1 MKKKLGVIITLL
13 TLCICLMTPQMH
25 AQAASGKTTIAVSS
39 GSINIGQTVTVTAK
53 ALSASGDSAYANM
66 VLTYDAGILE
76 FVSCTATYGGG
87 GGSISVANDSFSVT
101 LKAISAGKASISLSA
116 TDGVIFSTAEEL
128 DSMAGSSTSVTV
140 NNEAAGSSTGNNSS
154 AGTTGGNSAGTGS
167 NNNTGSNTNTAALS
181 ADNSLKAL
189 TISPGTLSPA
199 FKGSTTKYTA
209 TVDNSVTSIAVS
221 ATPVNEKATI
231 ESVTGN
237 TNLAVGAN
245 VVKIVVKAENG
256 TTATYKITVTRQAAG
271 NAGTTG
277 CETTTTGGENGDSE
291 NGDAET
297 PEDTE
302 EVPATET
309 PASQADVVINDTTY
323 HISDSFT
330 EEQIPADFTEA
341 TVQFRGT
348 ECRGL
353 TFNKGTISLIY
364 LETDNVDSTI
374 GRFFI
379 YDETRDVV
387 YDFMKFTSGESSY
400 VIPLLAPLD
409 SVLPDS
415 YVQVSLQM
423 PESTVMTAYQLPA
436 AEGEEASDFYVFY
449 AVNQDGT
456 EGWYQY
462 DAAEGTYQRVNGNI
476 TETADSS
483 SDDLAELQSE
493 YDELSRKYKDA
504 KSFSR
509 NMIAVIIFVL
519 AVAVVIG
526 LNIIFFGRKKK
537 GKDELIEDDNVELED
552 AEYDED
558 TDEDLDEDEVE
569 DTENDKKHFFGKFH
583 GLRKKRNNADDFL
596 MDEDEDFSENQI
608 KKNSTQ
614 ADITIIGTQ
623 PEISQEKTID
633 LVLDEPSQEKTKKAE
648 KIESERAKV
657 KETKDA
663 EDDDYF
669 DDEEEY
675 IEEEHPINRAYRE
688 WNDYE
693 DEFPAPVKKTV
704 TEQTSEKKS
713 SEENQKTQPEKNETS
728 VKKEK
733 GLEVFDLN
741 DL

>member
-25 AQAASGKTTIAVSS
+25 AKAASGKTTIAVSA
-39 GSINIGQTVTVTAK
+39 GSLNIGQTVTVTAK

-76 FVSCTATYGGG
+76 FVSCNATYGGG
-87 GGSISVANDSFSVT
+87 GGSISVASDSFSVT
-101 LKAISAGKASISLSA
+101 LKAIAAGKASISLSA

-140 NNEAAGSSTGNNSS
+140 KNEAAGGNSTNNGSSGSNGNAGNGSSSGTGN
-154 AGTTGGNSAGTGS
+154 

-209 TVDNSVTSIAVS
+209 AVDNSVTSIAVS
-221 ATPVNEKATI
+221 ATPVNEKATV

-271 NAGTTG
+271 TTG
-277 CETTTTGGENGDSE
+277 SETTTTGGENGDDG
-291 NGDAET
+291 NGDSET

-302 EVPATET
+302 EVDTTET
-309 PASQADVVINDTTY
+309 PVSAADVVINNTTY
-323 HISDSFT
+323 HIADNFT

-341 TVQFRGT
+341 TVNFRGT

-353 TFNKGTISLIY
+353 TFDKGTISLIY
-364 LETDNVDSTI
+364 LETDNVDATT

-387 YDFMKFTSGESSY
+387 YDFMKFTAGESSY

-409 SVLPDS
+409 SVLPES

-423 PESTVMTAYQLPA
+423 PENTVMTAYQLPV
-436 AEGEEASDFYVFY
+436 EDGEEASDFYIFY
-449 AVNQDGT
+449 GVNQDGT

-483 SDDLAELQSE
+483 SDDLAALQSE
-493 YDELSRKYKDA
+493 YDELSKKYKDA

-509 NMIAVIIFVL
+509 NMIAVLIFVL
-519 AVAVVIG
+519 AIAVVII
-526 LNIIFFGRKKK
+526 LNIVLFGRKKK
-537 GKDELIEDDNVELED
+537 GKDELLEDDNVELED
-552 AEYDED
+552 AEYDEVI
-558 TDEDLDEDEVE
+558 DEDEVE
-569 DTENDKKHFFGKFH
+569 DTETDKKPLFGKFH
-583 GLRKKRNNADDFL
+583 GFRKKEDDSL
-596 MDEDEDFSENQI
+596 LDEGD
-608 KKNSTQ
+608 
-614 ADITIIGTQ
+614 
-623 PEISQEKTID
+623 EISQEKTID
-633 LVLDEPSQEKTKKAE
+633 LVLDEPSQKKTKKAE

-675 IEEEHPINRAYRE
+675 IEEDHPINRAYRE

-693 DEFPAPVKKTV
+693 DEIPAPVKKTV
-704 TEQTSEKKS
+704 TEQTSEQKS
-713 SEENQKTQPEKNETS
+713 SEEDQKTQPEKNETS

>member
-25 AQAASGKTTIAVSS
+25 AKAASGKTTIAVSA
-39 GSINIGQTVTVTAK
+39 GSLNIGQTVTVTAK

-76 FVSCTATYGGG
+76 FVSCNATYGGG
-87 GGSISVANDSFSVT
+87 GGSISVASDSFSVT

-116 TDGVIFSTAEEL
+116 TDGVIYGTEEEL

-140 NNEAAGSSTGNNSS
+140 KNEAAGSNTGN
-154 AGTTGGNSAGTGS
+154 

-245 VVKIVVKAENG
+245 VVQIVVKAENG

-271 NAGTTG
+271 TTG
-277 CETTTTGGENGDSE
+277 SETTTTGGENGDDGNVDS
-291 NGDAET
+291 ET

-302 EVPATET
+302 EVDTTET
-309 PASQADVVINDTTY
+309 PVSAADVVINNTTY
-323 HISDSFT
+323 HIADNFT
-330 EEQIPADFTEA
+330 EEQIPSDFTEA
-341 TVQFRGT
+341 TVNFRGA

-364 LETDNVDSTI
+364 LETDNVDATT

-387 YDFMKFTSGESSY
+387 YDFMKFTAGESSY
-400 VIPLLAPLD
+400 AIPLLAPLD
-409 SVLPDS
+409 SVLPES

-423 PESTVMTAYQLPA
+423 PENTVMTAYQLPA
-436 AEGEEASDFYVFY
+436 EDGEEASDFYIFY
-449 AVNQDGT
+449 GVNQDGT

-483 SDDLAELQSE
+483 SDDLAALQSE
-493 YDELSRKYKDA
+493 YDELSKKYKDA

-509 NMIAVIIFVL
+509 NMIAVLIFVL
-519 AVAVVIG
+519 AIAAVVI
-526 LNIIFFGRKKK
+526 LNIVLFGRKKK
-537 GKDELIEDDNVELED
+537 GKDELLED
-552 AEYDED
+552 NDSENEESEYESDE
-558 TDEDLDEDEVE
+558 EDEFVE
-569 DTENDKKHFFGKFH
+569 KSPEAPMKNAEN
-583 GLRKKRNNADDFL
+583 
-596 MDEDEDFSENQI
+596 
-608 KKNSTQ
+608 
-614 ADITIIGTQ
+614 
-623 PEISQEKTID
+623 
-633 LVLDEPSQEKTKKAE
+633 TKKASKAGQTARTNKAGKPKKAE
-648 KIESERAKV
+648 
-657 KETKDA
+657 ETEEA
-663 EDDDYF
+663 QEFEEDEDDYF

-693 DEFPAPVKKTV
+693 DEIPSQSKKPV
-704 TEQTSEKKS
+704 TEETSEKES
-713 SEENQKTQPEKNETS
+713 STENVKMDEQQKNETS
-728 VKKEK
+728 IKNEK

>member
-25 AQAASGKTTIAVSS
+25 AKAASGKTTIAVSA
-39 GSINIGQTVTVTAK
+39 GSLNIGQTVTVTAK

-76 FVSCTATYGGG
+76 FVSCNATYGGG
-87 GGSISVANDSFSVT
+87 GGSISVASDSFSVT

-116 TDGVIFSTAEEL
+116 TDGVIYGTEEEL

-140 NNEAAGSSTGNNSS
+140 KNEAAG
-154 AGTTGGNSAGTGS
+154 GNSTNNGSSGSNGNAGNGSSSGTGS

-209 TVDNSVTSIAVS
+209 AVDNSVTSIAVS
-221 ATPVNEKATI
+221 ATPVNEKATV

-271 NAGTTG
+271 TTG
-277 CETTTTGGENGDSE
+277 SETTTTGGENGDDG
-291 NGDAET
+291 NGDSET

-302 EVPATET
+302 EVDTTET
-309 PASQADVVINDTTY
+309 PVSAADVVINNTTY
-323 HISDSFT
+323 HIADNFT

-341 TVQFRGT
+341 TVNFRGT

-353 TFNKGTISLIY
+353 TFDKGTISLIY
-364 LETDNVDSTI
+364 LETDNVDATT

-387 YDFMKFTSGESSY
+387 YDFMKFTAGESSY

-409 SVLPDS
+409 SVLPES

-423 PESTVMTAYQLPA
+423 PENTVMTAYQLPV
-436 AEGEEASDFYVFY
+436 EDGEEASDFYIFY
-449 AVNQDGT
+449 GVNQDGT

-483 SDDLAELQSE
+483 SDDLAALQSE
-493 YDELSRKYKDA
+493 YDELSKKYKDA

-509 NMIAVIIFVL
+509 NMIAVLIFVL
-519 AVAVVIG
+519 AIAVVII
-526 LNIIFFGRKKK
+526 LNIVLFGRKKK
-537 GKDELIEDDNVELED
+537 GKDELLEDDDSENEES
-552 AEYDED
+552 EYESDE
-558 TDEDLDEDEVE
+558 EDEFVE
-569 DTENDKKHFFGKFH
+569 KSPEAPMKNAEN
-583 GLRKKRNNADDFL
+583 
-596 MDEDEDFSENQI
+596 
-608 KKNSTQ
+608 
-614 ADITIIGTQ
+614 
-623 PEISQEKTID
+623 
-633 LVLDEPSQEKTKKAE
+633 TKKASKAGQTARTNKAGKPKKAE
-648 KIESERAKV
+648 
-657 KETKDA
+657 ETEEA
-663 EDDDYF
+663 QEFEEDEDDYF

-693 DEFPAPVKKTV
+693 DEIPSQSKKPV
-704 TEQTSEKKS
+704 TEETSEKES
-713 SEENQKTQPEKNETS
+713 STENVKMDEQQKNETS
-728 VKKEK
+728 IKNEK

>member
-25 AQAASGKTTIAVSS
+25 AKAASGKTTIAVSA
-39 GSINIGQTVTVTAK
+39 GSLNIGQTVTVTAK

-76 FVSCTATYGGG
+76 FVSCNATYGGG
-87 GGSISVANDSFSVT
+87 GGSISVASDSFSVT

-116 TDGVIFSTAEEL
+116 TDGVIYGTEEEL

-140 NNEAAGSSTGNNSS
+140 KNEAAGSNTGN
-154 AGTTGGNSAGTGS
+154 
-167 NNNTGSNTNTAALS
+167 NNNTGSNTNMAALS

-245 VVKIVVKAENG
+245 VVQIVVKAENG

-271 NAGTTG
+271 TTG
-277 CETTTTGGENGDSE
+277 SETTTTGGENGDDGNVDS
-291 NGDAET
+291 ET

-302 EVPATET
+302 EVDTTET
-309 PASQADVVINDTTY
+309 PVSAADVVINNTTY
-323 HISDSFT
+323 HIADNFT
-330 EEQIPADFTEA
+330 EEQIPSDFTEA
-341 TVQFRGT
+341 TVNFRGA

-364 LETDNVDSTI
+364 LETDNVDATT

-387 YDFMKFTSGESSY
+387 YDFMKFTAGESSY
-400 VIPLLAPLD
+400 AIPLLAPLD
-409 SVLPDS
+409 SVLPES

-423 PESTVMTAYQLPA
+423 PENTVMTAYQLPA
-436 AEGEEASDFYVFY
+436 EDGEEASDFYIFY
-449 AVNQDGT
+449 GVNQDGT

-483 SDDLAELQSE
+483 SDDLAALQSE
-493 YDELSRKYKDA
+493 YDELSKKYKDA

-509 NMIAVIIFVL
+509 NMIAVLIFVL
-519 AVAVVIG
+519 AIAVVII
-526 LNIIFFGRKKK
+526 LNIVLFGRKKK
-537 GKDELIEDDNVELED
+537 GKDELLED
-552 AEYDED
+552 NDSENEESEYESDE
-558 TDEDLDEDEVE
+558 EDEFVE
-569 DTENDKKHFFGKFH
+569 KSPEAPMKNAEN
-583 GLRKKRNNADDFL
+583 
-596 MDEDEDFSENQI
+596 
-608 KKNSTQ
+608 
-614 ADITIIGTQ
+614 
-623 PEISQEKTID
+623 
-633 LVLDEPSQEKTKKAE
+633 TKKASKAGQTARTNKAGKPKKAE
-648 KIESERAKV
+648 
-657 KETKDA
+657 ETEEA
-663 EDDDYF
+663 QEFEEDEDDYF

-693 DEFPAPVKKTV
+693 DEIP
-704 TEQTSEKKS
+704 SRLR
-713 SEENQKTQPEKNETS
+713 NQ
-728 VKKEK
+728 
-733 GLEVFDLN
+733 
-741 DL
+741 

>member
-25 AQAASGKTTIAVSS
+25 AKAASGKTTIAVSA
-39 GSINIGQTVTVTAK
+39 GSLNIGQTVTVTAK

-76 FVSCTATYGGG
+76 FVSCNATYGGG
-87 GGSISVANDSFSVT
+87 GGSISVASDSFSVT

-116 TDGVIFSTAEEL
+116 TDGVIYGTEEEL

-140 NNEAAGSSTGNNSS
+140 KNEAAG
-154 AGTTGGNSAGTGS
+154 GNSTNNGSSGSNGNAGNGSSSGTGS

-271 NAGTTG
+271 TTG
-277 CETTTTGGENGDSE
+277 SETTTTGGENGDDG
-291 NGDAET
+291 NGDSET

-302 EVPATET
+302 EVDATET
-309 PASQADVVINDTTY
+309 PVPAADVVINNTTY
-323 HISDSFT
+323 HIADNFT

-341 TVQFRGT
+341 TVHFRGT

-364 LETDNVDSTI
+364 LETDNVDATT

-387 YDFMKFTSGESSY
+387 YDFMKFTAGESSY

-409 SVLPDS
+409 SVLPES

-423 PESTVMTAYQLPA
+423 PENTVMTAYQLPV
-436 AEGEEASDFYVFY
+436 EDGEEASDFYIFY
-449 AVNQDGT
+449 GVNQDGT

-483 SDDLAELQSE
+483 SDDLAALQSE
-493 YDELSRKYKDA
+493 YDELSKKYKDA

-509 NMIAVIIFVL
+509 NMIAVLIFVL
-519 AVAVVIG
+519 AIAVVII
-526 LNIIFFGRKKK
+526 LNIVLFGRKKK
-537 GKDELIEDDNVELED
+537 GKDELLEDDDSENEES
-552 AEYDED
+552 EYESDE
-558 TDEDLDEDEVE
+558 EDEFVE
-569 DTENDKKHFFGKFH
+569 KSPEAPMKNAEN
-583 GLRKKRNNADDFL
+583 
-596 MDEDEDFSENQI
+596 
-608 KKNSTQ
+608 
-614 ADITIIGTQ
+614 
-623 PEISQEKTID
+623 
-633 LVLDEPSQEKTKKAE
+633 TKKASKAGQTARTNKAGKPKKAE
-648 KIESERAKV
+648 
-657 KETKDA
+657 ETEEA
-663 EDDDYF
+663 QEFEEDEDDYF

-693 DEFPAPVKKTV
+693 DEIPSQSKKPV
-704 TEQTSEKKS
+704 TEETSEKES
-713 SEENQKTQPEKNETS
+713 STENVKMDEQQKNETS
-728 VKKEK
+728 IKNEK

>member
-25 AQAASGKTTIAVSS
+25 AKAASGKTTIAVSAS
-39 GSINIGQTVTVTAK
+39 SLNIGQTVTVTAK

-76 FVSCTATYGGG
+76 FVSCNATYGGG
-87 GGSISVANDSFSVT
+87 GGSISVASDSFSVT

-116 TDGVIFSTAEEL
+116 TDGVIYGTEEEL

-140 NNEAAGSSTGNNSS
+140 KNEAAG
-154 AGTTGGNSAGTGS
+154 GNSTNNGSSGSNGNAGNGSSSGTGS

-221 ATPVNEKATI
+221 ATPVNEKATV

-271 NAGTTG
+271 TTG
-277 CETTTTGGENGDSE
+277 SETTTTGGENGDSG

-302 EVPATET
+302 EVPATEA
-309 PASQADVVINDTTY
+309 PASQAEVVINDTAY

-341 TVQFRGT
+341 AVQFRGT

-353 TFNKGTISLIY
+353 SFNKGMISLIY

-379 YDETRDVV
+379 YDETRDVI
-387 YDFMKFTSGESSY
+387 YDFMKFTAGESSY

-483 SDDLAELQSE
+483 SDDLAALQSE
-493 YDELSRKYKDA
+493 YDELSKKYKDA

-509 NMIAVIIFVL
+509 NMIAVLIFVL
-519 AVAVVIG
+519 AIAVVVI
-526 LNIIFFGRKKK
+526 LNIMLFGRKKK
-537 GKDELIEDDNVELED
+537 GKDELSEDDDPELDEP
-552 AEYDED
+552 EDED
-558 TDEDLDEDEVE
+558 DEANEE
-569 DTENDKKHFFGKFH
+569 TETEKKPLLGKFH
-583 GLRKKRNNADDFL
+583 GFRKKEKN
-596 MDEDEDFSENQI
+596 EDE
-608 KKNSTQ
+608 
-614 ADITIIGTQ
+614 
-623 PEISQEKTID
+623 
-633 LVLDEPSQEKTKKAE
+633 
-648 KIESERAKV
+648 
-657 KETKDA
+657 
-663 EDDDYF
+663 DDYF

-675 IEEEHPINRAYRE
+675 IEEDHPINRAYRE
-688 WNDYE
+688 WMHY
-693 DEFPAPVKKTV
+693 
-704 TEQTSEKKS
+704 
-713 SEENQKTQPEKNETS
+713 TQYQ
-728 VKKEK
+728 
-733 GLEVFDLN
+733 LQR
-741 DL
+741 

>member
-25 AQAASGKTTIAVSS
+25 AKAASGKTTIAVSA
-39 GSINIGQTVTVTAK
+39 GSLNIGQTVTVTAK

-76 FVSCTATYGGG
+76 FVSCNATYGGG
-87 GGSISVANDSFSVT
+87 GGSISVASDSFSVT
-101 LKAISAGKASISLSA
+101 LKAIAAGKASISLSA

-140 NNEAAGSSTGNNSS
+140 KNEAAGSNTGNNSS
-154 AGTTGGNSAGTGS
+154 AGNNGSSGS
-167 NNNTGSNTNTAALS
+167 NGNAGNGSNTNTAALS

-209 TVDNSVTSIAVS
+209 AVDNSVTSIAVS
-221 ATPVNEKATI
+221 ATPVNEKATV

-271 NAGTTG
+271 TTG
-277 CETTTTGGENGDSE
+277 SETTTTGGENGDSG
-291 NGDAET
+291 NSDDGNDDSGD
-297 PEDTE
+297 PGDTE
-302 EVPATET
+302 EVDATET
-309 PASQADVVINDTTY
+309 PVPAADVVINNTTY
-323 HISDSFT
+323 HIADNFT

-341 TVQFRGT
+341 TVNFRGA

-364 LETDNVDSTI
+364 LETDNVDATT

-387 YDFMKFTSGESSY
+387 YDFMKFTAGESSY
-400 VIPLLAPLD
+400 AIPLLAPLD
-409 SVLPDS
+409 SVLPES

-423 PESTVMTAYQLPA
+423 PENTVMTAYQLPA
-436 AEGEEASDFYVFY
+436 EDGEEASDFYIFY
-449 AVNQDGT
+449 GVNQDGT

-483 SDDLAELQSE
+483 SDDLAALQSE
-493 YDELSRKYKDA
+493 YDELSKKYKDA

-519 AVAVVIG
+519 AIAAVVI
-526 LNIIFFGRKKK
+526 LNIVLFGRKKK
-537 GKDELIEDDNVELED
+537 GKDELLEDDDSENEES
-552 AEYDED
+552 EYESDE
-558 TDEDLDEDEVE
+558 EDEFVE
-569 DTENDKKHFFGKFH
+569 KSPEAPMKNAEN
-583 GLRKKRNNADDFL
+583 
-596 MDEDEDFSENQI
+596 
-608 KKNSTQ
+608 
-614 ADITIIGTQ
+614 
-623 PEISQEKTID
+623 
-633 LVLDEPSQEKTKKAE
+633 TKKASKAGQTARTNKAGKPKKAE
-648 KIESERAKV
+648 
-657 KETKDA
+657 ETEEA
-663 EDDDYF
+663 QEFEEDEDDYF

-693 DEFPAPVKKTV
+693 DEIPSQSKKPV
-704 TEQTSEKKS
+704 TEETSEKES
-713 SEENQKTQPEKNETS
+713 STENVKMDEQQKNETS
-728 VKKEK
+728 IKNEK

>member
-25 AQAASGKTTIAVSS
+25 AKAASGKTTIAVSA
-39 GSINIGQTVTVTAK
+39 GSLNIGQTVTVTAK
-53 ALSASGDSAYANM
+53 AFSASGDSAYANM

-76 FVSCTATYGGG
+76 FVSCNATYGGG
-87 GGSISVANDSFSVT
+87 GGSISVASDSFSVT
-101 LKAISAGKASISLSA
+101 LKAIAAGKASISLSA

-140 NNEAAGSSTGNNSS
+140 KNEAAGSNTGNNSS
-154 AGTTGGNSAGTGS
+154 AGNNGSSGSNGNAGNGSSSGTGS

-209 TVDNSVTSIAVS
+209 AVDNSVTSIAVS
-221 ATPVNEKATI
+221 ATPVNEKATV

-277 CETTTTGGENGDSE
+277 GETTTTGGENGDSE

-302 EVPATET
+302 EVPETEA
-309 PASQADVVINDTTY
+309 PASQAEVVINDTAY

-341 TVQFRGT
+341 AVRFRGT

-353 TFNKGTISLIY
+353 TFNKGMISLIY

-387 YDFMKFTSGESSY
+387 YDFMKFTAGESSY

-409 SVLPDS
+409 SVLPES

-423 PESTVMTAYQLPA
+423 PENTVMTAYQLPV
-436 AEGEEASDFYVFY
+436 EDGEEASDFYIFY
-449 AVNQDGT
+449 GVNQDGT

-483 SDDLAELQSE
+483 SDDLAALQSQ
-493 YDELSRKYKDA
+493 YDELSKKYKEA

-509 NMIAVIIFVL
+509 NMIAVLIFVL
-519 AVAVVIG
+519 AIAVVII
-526 LNIIFFGRKKK
+526 LNIMLFGRKKK
-537 GKDELIEDDNVELED
+537 GKDELLEDDNVELED

-558 TDEDLDEDEVE
+558 IDEDEVG
-569 DTENDKKHFFGKFH
+569 DTETDKKPLFGKFH
-583 GLRKKRNNADDFL
+583 GFRKKEDDSL
-596 MDEDEDFSENQI
+596 LDEGD
-608 KKNSTQ
+608 
-614 ADITIIGTQ
+614 
-623 PEISQEKTID
+623 EISQEKTID
-633 LVLDEPSQEKTKKAE
+633 LVLDEPSQKKTKKAE

-675 IEEEHPINRAYRE
+675 IEEDHPINRAYRE

-693 DEFPAPVKKTV
+693 DEIPAPVKKTV
-704 TEQTSEKKS
+704 TEQTSEQKS
-713 SEENQKTQPEKNETS
+713 SEEDQKTQPEKNETS

>member
-25 AQAASGKTTIAVSS
+25 AKAASGKTTIAVSA
-39 GSINIGQTVTVTAK
+39 GSLNIGQTVTVTAK

-66 VLTYDAGILE
+66 VLTYDASILE

-167 NNNTGSNTNTAALS
+167 NTNTAALS

-221 ATPVNEKATI
+221 ATPVNEKATV

-277 CETTTTGGENGDSE
+277 GETTTTGGENGDSE

-387 YDFMKFTSGESSY
+387 YDFMKFTAGESSY

-483 SDDLAELQSE
+483 SDDLAALQSE
-493 YDELSRKYKDA
+493 YDELSRKYKDV

-519 AVAVVIG
+519 AIAVVIG

-583 GLRKKRNNADDFL
+583 GLRKKRNNVDDFL

-614 ADITIIGTQ
+614 ADITIIGIQ
-623 PEISQEKTID
+623 PEIRQEKTID

-693 DEFPAPVKKTV
+693 DEIPTPVKKTV
-704 TEQTSEKKS
+704 TEQTSEQKS
-713 SEENQKTQPEKNETS
+713 SEEDQKTQPEKNETS

>member
-25 AQAASGKTTIAVSS
+25 AKAASGKTTIAVSA
-39 GSINIGQTVTVTAK
+39 GSLNIGQTVTVTAK

-76 FVSCTATYGGG
+76 FVSCNATYGGG
-87 GGSISVANDSFSVT
+87 GGSISVASDSFSVT

-116 TDGVIFSTAEEL
+116 TDGVIYGTEEEL

-140 NNEAAGSSTGNNSS
+140 KNEAAGSNTGN
-154 AGTTGGNSAGTGS
+154 

-245 VVKIVVKAENG
+245 VVQIVVKAENG

-271 NAGTTG
+271 TTG
-277 CETTTTGGENGDSE
+277 SETTTTGGENGDDGNVDS
-291 NGDAET
+291 ET

-302 EVPATET
+302 EVDTTET
-309 PASQADVVINDTTY
+309 PVSAADVVINNTTY
-323 HISDSFT
+323 HIADNFT
-330 EEQIPADFTEA
+330 EEQIPSDFTEA
-341 TVQFRGT
+341 TVNFRGA

-364 LETDNVDSTI
+364 LETDNVDATT

-387 YDFMKFTSGESSY
+387 YDFMKFTAGESSY
-400 VIPLLAPLD
+400 AIPLLAPLD
-409 SVLPDS
+409 SVLPES

-423 PESTVMTAYQLPA
+423 PENTVMTAYQLPA
-436 AEGEEASDFYVFY
+436 EDGEEASDFYIFY
-449 AVNQDGT
+449 GVNQDGT

-483 SDDLAELQSE
+483 SDDLAALQSE
-493 YDELSRKYKDA
+493 YDELSKKYKDA

-509 NMIAVIIFVL
+509 NMIAVLIFVL
-519 AVAVVIG
+519 AIAVVII
-526 LNIIFFGRKKK
+526 LNIVLFGRKKK
-537 GKDELIEDDNVELED
+537 GKDELLED
-552 AEYDED
+552 NDSENEESEYESDE
-558 TDEDLDEDEVE
+558 EDEFVE
-569 DTENDKKHFFGKFH
+569 KSPEAPMKNAEN
-583 GLRKKRNNADDFL
+583 
-596 MDEDEDFSENQI
+596 
-608 KKNSTQ
+608 
-614 ADITIIGTQ
+614 
-623 PEISQEKTID
+623 
-633 LVLDEPSQEKTKKAE
+633 TKKASKAGQTARTNKAWKPKKAE
-648 KIESERAKV
+648 
-657 KETKDA
+657 ETEEA
-663 EDDDYF
+663 QEFEEDEDDYF

-693 DEFPAPVKKTV
+693 DEIPSQSKKPV
-704 TEQTSEKKS
+704 TEETSEKES
-713 SEENQKTQPEKNETS
+713 STENVKMDEQQKNETS
-728 VKKEK
+728 LKNEK

>member
-25 AQAASGKTTIAVSS
+25 AKAASGKTTIAVSA
-39 GSINIGQTVTVTAK
+39 GSLNIGQTVTVTAK

-76 FVSCTATYGGG
+76 FVSCNATYGGG
-87 GGSISVANDSFSVT
+87 GGSISVASDSFSVT
-101 LKAISAGKASISLSA
+101 LKAIAAGKASISLSA

-140 NNEAAGSSTGNNSS
+140 KNEAAGNNTGN
-154 AGTTGGNSAGTGS
+154 
-167 NNNTGSNTNTAALS
+167 NNNTGSNTNAAALS

-245 VVKIVVKAENG
+245 VVQIVVKAENG

-271 NAGTTG
+271 TTG
-277 CETTTTGGENGDSE
+277 SETTTTGGENGDSE

-309 PASQADVVINDTTY
+309 PASQADVVINDTAY

-387 YDFMKFTSGESSY
+387 YDFMKFTAGESSY

-462 DAAEGTYQRVNGNI
+462 DVAEGTYQRVNGNI

-483 SDDLAELQSE
+483 SDDLAALQSE
-493 YDELSRKYKDA
+493 YDELSKKYKDA

-519 AVAVVIG
+519 AIAVVVI
-526 LNIIFFGRKKK
+526 LNIMLFGRKKK
-537 GKDELIEDDNVELED
+537 GKDELSEDNDPELDEPEDEDDEANEE
-552 AEYDED
+552 
-558 TDEDLDEDEVE
+558 
-569 DTENDKKHFFGKFH
+569 TETEKKPLLGKFH
-583 GLRKKRNNADDFL
+583 GFRKKEKN
-596 MDEDEDFSENQI
+596 EDE
-608 KKNSTQ
+608 
-614 ADITIIGTQ
+614 
-623 PEISQEKTID
+623 
-633 LVLDEPSQEKTKKAE
+633 
-648 KIESERAKV
+648 
-657 KETKDA
+657 
-663 EDDDYF
+663 DDYF

-675 IEEEHPINRAYRE
+675 IEEDHPINRAYRE

-693 DEFPAPVKKTV
+693 DEIPSTSEKSV
-704 TEQTSEKKS
+704 TEEMSEKKS
-713 SEENQKTQPEKNETS
+713 STENEKMDVPQKNETS
-728 VKKEK
+728 VKNEK
-733 GLEVFDLN
+733 GMEVFDLN

>member
-1 MKKKLGVIITLL
+1 
-13 TLCICLMTPQMH
+13 MTPQMH
-25 AQAASGKTTIAVSS
+25 AKAASGKTTIAVSA
-39 GSINIGQTVTVTAK
+39 GSLNIGQTVTVTAK

-76 FVSCTATYGGG
+76 FVSCNATYGGG
-87 GGSISVANDSFSVT
+87 GGSISVASDSFSVT

-116 TDGVIFSTAEEL
+116 TDGVIYGTEEEL

-140 NNEAAGSSTGNNSS
+140 KNEAAGSNTGN
-154 AGTTGGNSAGTGS
+154 

-209 TVDNSVTSIAVS
+209 AVDNSVTSIAVS
-221 ATPVNEKATI
+221 ATPVNEKATV

-271 NAGTTG
+271 TTG
-277 CETTTTGGENGDSE
+277 SETTTTGGENGDDG
-291 NGDAET
+291 NGDSET

-302 EVPATET
+302 EVDTTET
-309 PASQADVVINDTTY
+309 PVSAADVVINNTTY
-323 HISDSFT
+323 HIADNFT

-341 TVQFRGT
+341 TVNFRGT

-353 TFNKGTISLIY
+353 TFDKGTISLIY
-364 LETDNVDSTI
+364 LETDNVDATT

-387 YDFMKFTSGESSY
+387 YDFMKFTAGESSY

-409 SVLPDS
+409 SVLPES

-423 PESTVMTAYQLPA
+423 PENTVMTAYQLPV
-436 AEGEEASDFYVFY
+436 EDGEEASDFYIFY
-449 AVNQDGT
+449 GVNQDGT

-483 SDDLAELQSE
+483 SDDLAALQSE
-493 YDELSRKYKDA
+493 YDELSKKYKDA

-509 NMIAVIIFVL
+509 NMIAVLIFVL
-519 AVAVVIG
+519 AIAVVII
-526 LNIIFFGRKKK
+526 LNIMLFGRKKK
-537 GKDELIEDDNVELED
+537 GKDELSEDDNVELED

-558 TDEDLDEDEVE
+558 IDEDEVE
-569 DTENDKKHFFGKFH
+569 DTETDKKPLFGKFH
-583 GLRKKRNNADDFL
+583 GFRKKEDDSL
-596 MDEDEDFSENQI
+596 LDEGD
-608 KKNSTQ
+608 
-614 ADITIIGTQ
+614 
-623 PEISQEKTID
+623 EISQEKTID

-675 IEEEHPINRAYRE
+675 IEEDHPINRAYRE

-693 DEFPAPVKKTV
+693 DEIPTPVKKTV
-704 TEQTSEKKS
+704 TEQTSEQKS
-713 SEENQKTQPEKNETS
+713 SEEDQKNQPEKNETC

>member
-25 AQAASGKTTIAVSS
+25 AKAASGKTTIAVSA
-39 GSINIGQTVTVTAK
+39 GSLNIGQTVTVTAK

-76 FVSCTATYGGG
+76 FVSCNATYGGG
-87 GGSISVANDSFSVT
+87 GGSISVASDSFSVT

-116 TDGVIFSTAEEL
+116 TDGVIYGTEEEL

-140 NNEAAGSSTGNNSS
+140 KNEAAGSNGNAGNGSS
-154 AGTTGGNSAGTGS
+154 SGTGS
-167 NNNTGSNTNTAALS
+167 NNNTGSNTAALS

-221 ATPVNEKATI
+221 ATPVNEKATV

-277 CETTTTGGENGDSE
+277 GETTTTGGENGDSE

-302 EVPATET
+302 EVPATEA
-309 PASQADVVINDTTY
+309 PASQVEVVINDTAY

-341 TVQFRGT
+341 AVRFRGT

-353 TFNKGTISLIY
+353 TFNKGMISLIY

-379 YDETRDVV
+379 YDETRDVI
-387 YDFMKFTSGESSY
+387 YDFMKFTAGESSY

-483 SDDLAELQSE
+483 SDDLAALQSE
-493 YDELSRKYKDA
+493 YDELSKKYKDA

-509 NMIAVIIFVL
+509 NMIAVLIFVL
-519 AVAVVIG
+519 AIAVVII
-526 LNIIFFGRKKK
+526 LNIMLFGRKKK
-537 GKDELIEDDNVELED
+537 GKDELSEDNDPELDEPENEDDEANEE
-552 AEYDED
+552 
-558 TDEDLDEDEVE
+558 
-569 DTENDKKHFFGKFH
+569 TETEKKPFLGKFH
-583 GLRKKRNNADDFL
+583 GFRKKEKN
-596 MDEDEDFSENQI
+596 EDE
-608 KKNSTQ
+608 
-614 ADITIIGTQ
+614 
-623 PEISQEKTID
+623 
-633 LVLDEPSQEKTKKAE
+633 
-648 KIESERAKV
+648 
-657 KETKDA
+657 
-663 EDDDYF
+663 DDYF

-693 DEFPAPVKKTV
+693 DEIPSTSEKSV
-704 TEQTSEKKS
+704 TEEKSEKKS
-713 SEENQKTQPEKNETS
+713 STENEKMDVPQKNETS
-728 VKKEK
+728 VKNEK
-733 GLEVFDLN
+733 GMEVFDLN

>member
-116 TDGVIFSTAEEL
+116 TDGVIYGTEEEL

-140 NNEAAGSSTGNNSS
+140 KNEAVGSS
-154 AGTTGGNSAGTGS
+154 TGS

-277 CETTTTGGENGDSE
+277 GETTTTGGENGDSE

-387 YDFMKFTSGESSY
+387 YDFMKFTAGESSY

-483 SDDLAELQSE
+483 SDDLAALQSE

-623 PEISQEKTID
+623 PEIRQEKTID

-704 TEQTSEKKS
+704 TEQTSEQKS
-713 SEENQKTQPEKNETS
+713 SEEDQKTQPEKNETS

>member
-25 AQAASGKTTIAVSS
+25 AKAASGKTTIAVSA
-39 GSINIGQTVTVTAK
+39 GSLNIGQTVTVTAK

-76 FVSCTATYGGG
+76 FVSCNATYGGG
-87 GGSISVANDSFSVT
+87 GGSISVASDSFSVT
-101 LKAISAGKASISLSA
+101 LKAIAAGKASISLSA

-140 NNEAAGSSTGNNSS
+140 KNEAAGGNSTNNGSSGSNGNAGNGSSSGTGN
-154 AGTTGGNSAGTGS
+154 

-209 TVDNSVTSIAVS
+209 AVDNSVTSIAVS
-221 ATPVNEKATI
+221 ATPVNEKATV

-271 NAGTTG
+271 TTG
-277 CETTTTGGENGDSE
+277 SETTTTGGENGDDG
-291 NGDAET
+291 NGDSET

-302 EVPATET
+302 EVDTTET
-309 PASQADVVINDTTY
+309 PVSAADVVINNTTY
-323 HISDSFT
+323 HIADNFT

-341 TVQFRGT
+341 TVNFRGT

-353 TFNKGTISLIY
+353 TFDKGTISLIY
-364 LETDNVDSTI
+364 LETDNVDATT

-387 YDFMKFTSGESSY
+387 YDFMKFTAGESSY

-409 SVLPDS
+409 SVLPES

-423 PESTVMTAYQLPA
+423 PENTVMTAYQLPV
-436 AEGEEASDFYVFY
+436 EDGEEASDFYIFY
-449 AVNQDGT
+449 GVNQDGT

-483 SDDLAELQSE
+483 SDDLAALQSE
-493 YDELSRKYKDA
+493 YDELSKKYKDA

-509 NMIAVIIFVL
+509 NMIAVLIFVL
-519 AVAVVIG
+519 AIAVVII
-526 LNIIFFGRKKK
+526 LNIVLFGRKKK
-537 GKDELIEDDNVELED
+537 GKDELLEDDNVELED

-558 TDEDLDEDEVE
+558 IDEDEVE
-569 DTENDKKHFFGKFH
+569 DTETDKKPLFGKFH
-583 GLRKKRNNADDFL
+583 GFRKKEDDSL
-596 MDEDEDFSENQI
+596 LDEGD
-608 KKNSTQ
+608 
-614 ADITIIGTQ
+614 
-623 PEISQEKTID
+623 EISQEKTID
-633 LVLDEPSQEKTKKAE
+633 LVLDEPSQKKTKKAE

-675 IEEEHPINRAYRE
+675 IEEDHPINRAYRE

-693 DEFPAPVKKTV
+693 DEIPAPVKKTV
-704 TEQTSEKKS
+704 TEQTSEQKS
-713 SEENQKTQPEKNETS
+713 SEEDQKTQPEKNETS

>member
-25 AQAASGKTTIAVSS
+25 AKAASGKTTIAVSA
-39 GSINIGQTVTVTAK
+39 GSLNIGQTVTVTAK

-76 FVSCTATYGGG
+76 FVSCNATYGGG
-87 GGSISVANDSFSVT
+87 GGSISVASDSFSVT

-116 TDGVIFSTAEEL
+116 TDGVIYGTEEEL

-140 NNEAAGSSTGNNSS
+140 KNEAAGSNTGNNS
-154 AGTTGGNSAGTGS
+154 
-167 NNNTGSNTNTAALS
+167 NTGSNTNTAALS

-245 VVKIVVKAENG
+245 VVQIVVKAENG

-271 NAGTTG
+271 TTG
-277 CETTTTGGENGDSE
+277 SETTTTGGENGDDGNVDS
-291 NGDAET
+291 ET

-302 EVPATET
+302 EVDTTET
-309 PASQADVVINDTTY
+309 PVSAADVVINNTTY
-323 HISDSFT
+323 HIADNFT
-330 EEQIPADFTEA
+330 EEQIPSDFTEA
-341 TVQFRGT
+341 TVNFRGA

-364 LETDNVDSTI
+364 LETDNVDATT

-387 YDFMKFTSGESSY
+387 YDFMKFTAGESSY
-400 VIPLLAPLD
+400 AIPLLAPLD
-409 SVLPDS
+409 SVLPES

-423 PESTVMTAYQLPA
+423 PENTVMTAYQLPA
-436 AEGEEASDFYVFY
+436 EDGEEASDFYIFY
-449 AVNQDGT
+449 GVNQDGT

-483 SDDLAELQSE
+483 SDDLAALQSE
-493 YDELSRKYKDA
+493 YDELSKKYKDA

-509 NMIAVIIFVL
+509 NMIAVLIFVL
-519 AVAVVIG
+519 AIAVVII
-526 LNIIFFGRKKK
+526 LNIVLFGRKKK
-537 GKDELIEDDNVELED
+537 GKDELLEDDDSENEES
-552 AEYDED
+552 EYESDE
-558 TDEDLDEDEVE
+558 EDEFVE
-569 DTENDKKHFFGKFH
+569 KSPEAPMKNAEN
-583 GLRKKRNNADDFL
+583 
-596 MDEDEDFSENQI
+596 
-608 KKNSTQ
+608 
-614 ADITIIGTQ
+614 
-623 PEISQEKTID
+623 
-633 LVLDEPSQEKTKKAE
+633 TKKASKAGQTARTNKARKPKKAE
-648 KIESERAKV
+648 
-657 KETKDA
+657 ETEEA
-663 EDDDYF
+663 QEFEEDEDDYF

-693 DEFPAPVKKTV
+693 DEIPSPSKKPV
-704 TEQTSEKKS
+704 TEEMSEKKS
-713 SEENQKTQPEKNETS
+713 PIENEKMDVPQKN
-728 VKKEK
+728 EK

>member
-116 TDGVIFSTAEEL
+116 TDGVIYGTEEEL

-154 AGTTGGNSAGTGS
+154 AGTTGGNSVG
-167 NNNTGSNTNTAALS
+167 TGSNTNTAALS

-221 ATPVNEKATI
+221 ATPVNEKATV

-277 CETTTTGGENGDSE
+277 GETTTTGGENGDSG

-341 TVQFRGT
+341 IVQFRGT

-483 SDDLAELQSE
+483 SDDLAALQSE
-493 YDELSRKYKDA
+493 YDELSKKYKDV

-623 PEISQEKTID
+623 PEIRQEKTID

-675 IEEEHPINRAYRE
+675 VEEDHPINRAYRE

-713 SEENQKTQPEKNETS
+713 SEEDQKTQPEKNETS

>member
-25 AQAASGKTTIAVSS
+25 AKAASGKTTIAVSAS
-39 GSINIGQTVTVTAK
+39 SLNIGQTVTVTAK

-76 FVSCTATYGGG
+76 FVSCNATYGGG
-87 GGSISVANDSFSVT
+87 GGSISVASDSFSVT

-116 TDGVIFSTAEEL
+116 TDGVIYGTEEEL

-140 NNEAAGSSTGNNSS
+140 KNEAAGSNTGNNS
-154 AGTTGGNSAGTGS
+154 
-167 NNNTGSNTNTAALS
+167 NTGSNTNTAALS

-245 VVKIVVKAENG
+245 VVQIVVKAENG

-271 NAGTTG
+271 TTG
-277 CETTTTGGENGDSE
+277 SETTTTGGENGDDGNVDS
-291 NGDAET
+291 ET

-302 EVPATET
+302 EVDTTET
-309 PASQADVVINDTTY
+309 PVSAADVVINNTTY
-323 HISDSFT
+323 HIADNFT
-330 EEQIPADFTEA
+330 EEQIPSDFTEA
-341 TVQFRGT
+341 TVNFRGA

-364 LETDNVDSTI
+364 LETDNVDATT

-387 YDFMKFTSGESSY
+387 YDFMKFTAGESSY
-400 VIPLLAPLD
+400 AIPLLAPLD
-409 SVLPDS
+409 SVLPES

-423 PESTVMTAYQLPA
+423 PENTVMTAYQLPA
-436 AEGEEASDFYVFY
+436 EDGEEASDFYIFY
-449 AVNQDGT
+449 GVNQDGT

-483 SDDLAELQSE
+483 SDDLAALQSE
-493 YDELSRKYKDA
+493 YDELSKKYKDA

-509 NMIAVIIFVL
+509 NMIAVLIFVL
-519 AVAVVIG
+519 AIAVVII
-526 LNIIFFGRKKK
+526 LNIVLFGRKKK
-537 GKDELIEDDNVELED
+537 GKDELLED
-552 AEYDED
+552 NDSENEESEYESDE
-558 TDEDLDEDEVE
+558 EDEFVE
-569 DTENDKKHFFGKFH
+569 KSPEAPMKNAEN
-583 GLRKKRNNADDFL
+583 
-596 MDEDEDFSENQI
+596 
-608 KKNSTQ
+608 
-614 ADITIIGTQ
+614 
-623 PEISQEKTID
+623 
-633 LVLDEPSQEKTKKAE
+633 TKKASKAGQTARTNKAGKPKKAE
-648 KIESERAKV
+648 
-657 KETKDA
+657 ETEEA
-663 EDDDYF
+663 QEFEEDEDDYF

-693 DEFPAPVKKTV
+693 DEIPSQSKKPV
-704 TEQTSEKKS
+704 TEETSEKES
-713 SEENQKTQPEKNETS
+713 STENVKMDEQQKNETS
-728 VKKEK
+728 IKNEK

>member
-25 AQAASGKTTIAVSS
+25 AKAASGKTTIAVSA
-39 GSINIGQTVTVTAK
+39 GSLNIGQTVTVTAK

-76 FVSCTATYGGG
+76 FVSCNATYGGG
-87 GGSISVANDSFSVT
+87 GGSISVASDSFSVT

-116 TDGVIFSTAEEL
+116 TDGVIYGTEEEL

-140 NNEAAGSSTGNNSS
+140 KNEAAGSNTGN
-154 AGTTGGNSAGTGS
+154 

-245 VVKIVVKAENG
+245 VVQIVVKAENG

-271 NAGTTG
+271 TTG
-277 CETTTTGGENGDSE
+277 SETTTTGGENGDDGNVDS
-291 NGDAET
+291 ET

-302 EVPATET
+302 EVDTTET
-309 PASQADVVINDTTY
+309 PVPAADVVINNTTY
-323 HISDSFT
+323 HIADNFT

-341 TVQFRGT
+341 TVNFRGA

-364 LETDNVDSTI
+364 LETDNVDATT

-387 YDFMKFTSGESSY
+387 YDFMKFTAGESSY
-400 VIPLLAPLD
+400 AIPLLAPLD
-409 SVLPDS
+409 SVLPES

-423 PESTVMTAYQLPA
+423 PENTVMTAYQLPA
-436 AEGEEASDFYVFY
+436 EDGEEASDFYIFY
-449 AVNQDGT
+449 GVNQDGT

-483 SDDLAELQSE
+483 SDDLAALQSE
-493 YDELSRKYKDA
+493 YDELSKKYKDA

-509 NMIAVIIFVL
+509 NMIAVLIFVL
-519 AVAVVIG
+519 AIAVVIM
-526 LNIIFFGRKKK
+526 LNIMLFGRKKK
-537 GKDELIEDDNVELED
+537 GKDELLED
-552 AEYDED
+552 NDSENEESEYESDE
-558 TDEDLDEDEVE
+558 EDEFVE
-569 DTENDKKHFFGKFH
+569 KSPEAPMKNAEN
-583 GLRKKRNNADDFL
+583 
-596 MDEDEDFSENQI
+596 
-608 KKNSTQ
+608 
-614 ADITIIGTQ
+614 
-623 PEISQEKTID
+623 
-633 LVLDEPSQEKTKKAE
+633 TKKASKAGQTARTNKAGKPKKAE
-648 KIESERAKV
+648 
-657 KETKDA
+657 ETEEA
-663 EDDDYF
+663 QEFEEDEDDYF

-693 DEFPAPVKKTV
+693 DEIPSPSKKPV
-704 TEQTSEKKS
+704 TEEMSEKKS
-713 SEENQKTQPEKNETS
+713 PIENEKMDVPQKNE
-728 VKKEK
+728 K
-733 GLEVFDLN
+733 GMEVFDLN

>member
-25 AQAASGKTTIAVSS
+25 AKAASGKTTIAVSA
-39 GSINIGQTVTVTAK
+39 GSLNIGQTVTVTAK

-76 FVSCTATYGGG
+76 FVSCNATYGGG
-87 GGSISVANDSFSVT
+87 GGSISVASDSFSVT
-101 LKAISAGKASISLSA
+101 LKAIAAGKASISLSA

-140 NNEAAGSSTGNNSS
+140 KNEAAG
-154 AGTTGGNSAGTGS
+154 GNSTNNGSSGSNGNAGNGSSSGTGS

-245 VVKIVVKAENG
+245 VVQIVVKAENG

-271 NAGTTG
+271 TTG
-277 CETTTTGGENGDSE
+277 SETTTTGGENGDDG
-291 NGDAET
+291 NGDSET

-302 EVPATET
+302 EVDTTET
-309 PASQADVVINDTTY
+309 PVSAADVVINNTTY
-323 HISDSFT
+323 HIADNFT

-341 TVQFRGT
+341 TVNFRGA

-364 LETDNVDSTI
+364 LETDNVDATT

-387 YDFMKFTSGESSY
+387 YDFMKFTAGESSY

-409 SVLPDS
+409 SVLPES

-423 PESTVMTAYQLPA
+423 PENTVMTAYQLPV
-436 AEGEEASDFYVFY
+436 EDGEEASDFYIFY
-449 AVNQDGT
+449 GVNQDGT

-476 TETADSS
+476 TEAADSS
-483 SDDLAELQSE
+483 SDDLAALQSE
-493 YDELSRKYKDA
+493 YDELSKKYKDA

-519 AVAVVIG
+519 AIAAVVI
-526 LNIIFFGRKKK
+526 LNIVLFGRKKK
-537 GKDELIEDDNVELED
+537 GKDELLEDDDSENEES
-552 AEYDED
+552 EYESDE
-558 TDEDLDEDEVE
+558 EDEFVE
-569 DTENDKKHFFGKFH
+569 KSPEAPMKNAEN
-583 GLRKKRNNADDFL
+583 
-596 MDEDEDFSENQI
+596 
-608 KKNSTQ
+608 
-614 ADITIIGTQ
+614 
-623 PEISQEKTID
+623 
-633 LVLDEPSQEKTKKAE
+633 TKKASKAGQTARTNKAGKPKKAE
-648 KIESERAKV
+648 
-657 KETKDA
+657 ETEEA
-663 EDDDYF
+663 QEFEEDEDDYF

-675 IEEEHPINRAYRE
+675 IEEDHPINRAYRE

-693 DEFPAPVKKTV
+693 DEIPSTSEKSV
-704 TEQTSEKKS
+704 TEEKSEKKS
-713 SEENQKTQPEKNETS
+713 STENEKMDVPQKNETS
-728 VKKEK
+728 VKNEK
-733 GLEVFDLN
+733 GMEVFDLN

>member
-25 AQAASGKTTIAVSS
+25 AKAASGKTTIAVSA
-39 GSINIGQTVTVTAK
+39 GSLNIGQTVTVTAK

-76 FVSCTATYGGG
+76 FVSCNATYGGG
-87 GGSISVANDSFSVT
+87 GGSISVASDSFSVT

-116 TDGVIFSTAEEL
+116 TDGVIYGTEEEL

-140 NNEAAGSSTGNNSS
+140 KNEAAGSNTGN
-154 AGTTGGNSAGTGS
+154 

-245 VVKIVVKAENG
+245 VVQIVVKAENG

-271 NAGTTG
+271 TTG
-277 CETTTTGGENGDSE
+277 SETTTTGGENVDDGNGDS
-291 NGDAET
+291 ET

-302 EVPATET
+302 EVDTTET
-309 PASQADVVINDTTY
+309 PVSAADVVINNTTY
-323 HISDSFT
+323 HIADNFT

-341 TVQFRGT
+341 TVHFRGT

-364 LETDNVDSTI
+364 LETDNVDATT

-387 YDFMKFTSGESSY
+387 YDFMKFTAGESSY

-409 SVLPDS
+409 SVLPES

-423 PESTVMTAYQLPA
+423 PENTVMTAYQLPV
-436 AEGEEASDFYVFY
+436 EDGEEASDFYIFY
-449 AVNQDGT
+449 GVNQDGT

-483 SDDLAELQSE
+483 SDDLAALQSE
-493 YDELSRKYKDA
+493 YDELSKKYKDA

-509 NMIAVIIFVL
+509 NMIAVLIFVL
-519 AVAVVIG
+519 AIAVVII
-526 LNIIFFGRKKK
+526 LNIVLFGRKKK
-537 GKDELIEDDNVELED
+537 GKDELLEDDDSENEES
-552 AEYDED
+552 EYESDE
-558 TDEDLDEDEVE
+558 EDEFVE
-569 DTENDKKHFFGKFH
+569 KSPEAPMKNAEN
-583 GLRKKRNNADDFL
+583 
-596 MDEDEDFSENQI
+596 
-608 KKNSTQ
+608 
-614 ADITIIGTQ
+614 
-623 PEISQEKTID
+623 
-633 LVLDEPSQEKTKKAE
+633 TKKASKAGQTARTNKAGKPKKAE
-648 KIESERAKV
+648 
-657 KETKDA
+657 ETEEA
-663 EDDDYF
+663 QEFEEDEDDYF

-693 DEFPAPVKKTV
+693 DEIPSTSEKSV
-704 TEQTSEKKS
+704 TEEKSEKKS
-713 SEENQKTQPEKNETS
+713 STENEKMDVPQKNETS
-728 VKKEK
+728 VKNEK
-733 GLEVFDLN
+733 GMEVFDLT

>member
-25 AQAASGKTTIAVSS
+25 AKAASGKTTIAVSA
-39 GSINIGQTVTVTAK
+39 GSLNIGQTVTVTAK

-76 FVSCTATYGGG
+76 FVSCNATYGGG
-87 GGSISVANDSFSVT
+87 GGSISVASDSFSVT

-116 TDGVIFSTAEEL
+116 TDGVIYGTEEEL

-140 NNEAAGSSTGNNSS
+140 KNEAAGSNTGN
-154 AGTTGGNSAGTGS
+154 

-245 VVKIVVKAENG
+245 VVQIVVKAENG

-271 NAGTTG
+271 TTG
-277 CETTTTGGENGDSE
+277 SETTTTGGENGDDGNVDS
-291 NGDAET
+291 ET

-302 EVPATET
+302 EVDTTET
-309 PASQADVVINDTTY
+309 PVSAADVVINNTTY
-323 HISDSFT
+323 HIADNFT
-330 EEQIPADFTEA
+330 EEQIPSDFTEA
-341 TVQFRGT
+341 TVNFRGA

-364 LETDNVDSTI
+364 LETDNVDATT

-387 YDFMKFTSGESSY
+387 YDFMKFTAGESSY
-400 VIPLLAPLD
+400 AIPLLAPLD
-409 SVLPDS
+409 SVLPES

-423 PESTVMTAYQLPA
+423 PENTVMTAYQLPA
-436 AEGEEASDFYVFY
+436 EDGEEASDFYIFY
-449 AVNQDGT
+449 GVNQDGT

-483 SDDLAELQSE
+483 SDDLAALQSE
-493 YDELSRKYKDA
+493 YDELSKKYKDA

-509 NMIAVIIFVL
+509 NMIAVLIFVL
-519 AVAVVIG
+519 AIAVVII
-526 LNIIFFGRKKK
+526 LNIVLFGRKKK
-537 GKDELIEDDNVELED
+537 GKDELLED
-552 AEYDED
+552 NDSENEESEYESDE
-558 TDEDLDEDEVE
+558 EDEFVE
-569 DTENDKKHFFGKFH
+569 KSPEAPMKNAEN
-583 GLRKKRNNADDFL
+583 
-596 MDEDEDFSENQI
+596 
-608 KKNSTQ
+608 
-614 ADITIIGTQ
+614 
-623 PEISQEKTID
+623 
-633 LVLDEPSQEKTKKAE
+633 TKKASKAGQTARTNKAGKPKKAE
-648 KIESERAKV
+648 
-657 KETKDA
+657 ETEEA
-663 EDDDYF
+663 QEFEEDEDDYF

-693 DEFPAPVKKTV
+693 DEIPSPSKKPV
-704 TEQTSEKKS
+704 TEEMSEKKS
-713 SEENQKTQPEKNETS
+713 PIENEKMDVPQKNE
-728 VKKEK
+728 K
-733 GLEVFDLN
+733 GMEVFDLN

>member
-25 AQAASGKTTIAVSS
+25 AKAASGKTTIAVSA
-39 GSINIGQTVTVTAK
+39 GSLNIGQTVTVTAK

-76 FVSCTATYGGG
+76 FVSCNATYGGG
-87 GGSISVANDSFSVT
+87 GGSISVASDSFSVT

-116 TDGVIFSTAEEL
+116 TDGVIYGTEEEL

-140 NNEAAGSSTGNNSS
+140 KNEAAGSNTGNNSS
-154 AGTTGGNSAGTGS
+154 AGNNGSSGSNGNAGNGSSSGTGS

-245 VVKIVVKAENG
+245 VVQIVVKAENG

-271 NAGTTG
+271 TTG
-277 CETTTTGGENGDSE
+277 SETTTTGGENGDDG
-291 NGDAET
+291 NGDSET

-302 EVPATET
+302 EVDATET
-309 PASQADVVINDTTY
+309 PVPAADVVINNTTY
-323 HISDSFT
+323 HIADNFT

-341 TVQFRGT
+341 TVNFRGA

-353 TFNKGTISLIY
+353 TFNKGTIALIY
-364 LETDNVDSTI
+364 LETDNVDATT

-387 YDFMKFTSGESSY
+387 YDFMKFTAGESSY
-400 VIPLLAPLD
+400 AIPLLAPLD
-409 SVLPDS
+409 SVLPES

-423 PESTVMTAYQLPA
+423 PENTVMTAYQLPA
-436 AEGEEASDFYVFY
+436 EDGEEASDFYIFY
-449 AVNQDGT
+449 GVNQDGT

-483 SDDLAELQSE
+483 SDLAALQSE
-493 YDELSRKYKDA
+493 YDELSKKYKDA

-519 AVAVVIG
+519 AIAVVII
-526 LNIIFFGRKKK
+526 LNIVLFGRKKK
-537 GKDELIEDDNVELED
+537 GKDELLEDDNVELED

-558 TDEDLDEDEVE
+558 IDEDEVE
-569 DTENDKKHFFGKFH
+569 DTETDKKPLFGKFH
-583 GLRKKRNNADDFL
+583 GFRKKEDDSL
-596 MDEDEDFSENQI
+596 LDEGD
-608 KKNSTQ
+608 
-614 ADITIIGTQ
+614 
-623 PEISQEKTID
+623 EISQEKTID

-675 IEEEHPINRAYRE
+675 IEEDHPINRAYRE

-693 DEFPAPVKKTV
+693 DEIPAPVKKTV
-704 TEQTSEKKS
+704 TEQTSEQKS
-713 SEENQKTQPEKNETS
+713 SEEDQKTQPEKNETS

>member
-25 AQAASGKTTIAVSS
+25 AKAASGKTTIAVSA
-39 GSINIGQTVTVTAK
+39 GSLNIGQTVTVTAK

-76 FVSCTATYGGG
+76 FVSCNATYGGG
-87 GGSISVANDSFSVT
+87 GGSISVASDSFSVT
-101 LKAISAGKASISLSA
+101 LKAIAAGKASISLSA

-140 NNEAAGSSTGNNSS
+140 KNEAAGSNTGNNS
-154 AGTTGGNSAGTGS
+154 
-167 NNNTGSNTNTAALS
+167 NTGSNTNTAALS

-245 VVKIVVKAENG
+245 VVQIVVKAENG

-271 NAGTTG
+271 TTG
-277 CETTTTGGENGDSE
+277 SETTTTGGENGDDGNVDS
-291 NGDAET
+291 ET

-302 EVPATET
+302 EVDTTET
-309 PASQADVVINDTTY
+309 PVSAADVVINNTTY
-323 HISDSFT
+323 HIADNFT
-330 EEQIPADFTEA
+330 EEQIPSDFTEA
-341 TVQFRGT
+341 TVNFRGA

-364 LETDNVDSTI
+364 LETDNVDATT

-387 YDFMKFTSGESSY
+387 YDFMKFTAGESSY
-400 VIPLLAPLD
+400 AIPLLAPLD
-409 SVLPDS
+409 SVLPES

-423 PESTVMTAYQLPA
+423 PENTVMTAYQLPA
-436 AEGEEASDFYVFY
+436 EDGEEASDFYIFY
-449 AVNQDGT
+449 GVNQDGT

-483 SDDLAELQSE
+483 SDDLAALQSE
-493 YDELSRKYKDA
+493 YDELSKKYKDA

-509 NMIAVIIFVL
+509 NMIAVLIFVL
-519 AVAVVIG
+519 AIAVVII
-526 LNIIFFGRKKK
+526 LNIVLFGRKKK
-537 GKDELIEDDNVELED
+537 GKDELLEDDNVELED

-558 TDEDLDEDEVE
+558 IDEDEVE
-569 DTENDKKHFFGKFH
+569 DTETDKKPLFGKFH
-583 GLRKKRNNADDFL
+583 GFRKKEDDSL
-596 MDEDEDFSENQI
+596 LDEGD
-608 KKNSTQ
+608 
-614 ADITIIGTQ
+614 
-623 PEISQEKTID
+623 EISQEKTID

-675 IEEEHPINRAYRE
+675 IEEDHPINRAYRE

-693 DEFPAPVKKTV
+693 DEIPAPVKKTV
-704 TEQTSEKKS
+704 TEQTSEQKS
-713 SEENQKTQPEKNETS
+713 SEEDQKTQPEKNETS

>member
-25 AQAASGKTTIAVSS
+25 VQAASGKTTIAVSAS
-39 GSINIGQTVTVTAK
+39 SLNIGQTVTVTAK
-53 ALSASGDSAYANM
+53 ALGASGESAYANM
-66 VLTYDAGILE
+66 VLTYDASILE

-101 LKAISAGKASISLSA
+101 LKAIAAGKASLSLSA

-128 DSMAGSSTSVTV
+128 ESMAGSSTSVTV
-140 NNEAAGSSTGNNSS
+140 NNEASE
-154 AGTTGGNSAGTGS
+154 
-167 NNNTGSNTNTAALS
+167 S

-209 TVDNSVTSIAVS
+209 TVDNSVTSIVVS

-245 VVKIVVKAENG
+245 VVQIVVKAENG

-271 NAGTTG
+271 TTG
-277 CETTTTGGENGDSE
+277 SETTATGGENGDDG
-291 NGDAET
+291 NGDSET

-302 EVPATET
+302 EVDTTET
-309 PASQADVVINDTTY
+309 QVSAADVVINNTTY
-323 HISDSFT
+323 HIADNFT
-330 EEQIPADFTEA
+330 EEQIPADFIEA
-341 TVQFRGT
+341 TVNFRGT

-353 TFNKGTISLIY
+353 TFDKGTISLIY
-364 LETDNVDSTI
+364 LETDNVDATT

-387 YDFMKFTSGESSY
+387 YDFMKFTAGESSY

-409 SVLPDS
+409 SVLPES

-423 PESTVMTAYQLPA
+423 PGNTVMTAYQLPV
-436 AEGEEASDFYVFY
+436 EDGEEASDFYIFY
-449 AVNQDGT
+449 GVNQDGT

-483 SDDLAELQSE
+483 SDDLAALQSE
-493 YDELSRKYKDA
+493 YDELSKKYKDA

-509 NMIAVIIFVL
+509 NMIAVLIFVL
-519 AVAVVIG
+519 AIAVVII
-526 LNIIFFGRKKK
+526 LNIVLFGRKKK
-537 GKDELIEDDNVELED
+537 GKDELLDDDDSENEES
-552 AEYDED
+552 EYESDE
-558 TDEDLDEDEVE
+558 EDEFVE
-569 DTENDKKHFFGKFH
+569 KSPEAPMKNAEN
-583 GLRKKRNNADDFL
+583 
-596 MDEDEDFSENQI
+596 
-608 KKNSTQ
+608 
-614 ADITIIGTQ
+614 
-623 PEISQEKTID
+623 
-633 LVLDEPSQEKTKKAE
+633 TKKASKAGQTARTNKAGKPKKAE
-648 KIESERAKV
+648 
-657 KETKDA
+657 ETEEA
-663 EDDDYF
+663 QEFEEDEDDYF

-693 DEFPAPVKKTV
+693 DEIPSPSKKPV
-704 TEQTSEKKS
+704 TEEMSEKKS
-713 SEENQKTQPEKNETS
+713 PIENEKMDVPQKNE
-728 VKKEK
+728 K
-733 GLEVFDLN
+733 GMEVFDLN

>member
-25 AQAASGKTTIAVSS
+25 AKAASGKTTIAVSAS
-39 GSINIGQTVTVTAK
+39 SLNIGQTVTVTAK

-76 FVSCTATYGGG
+76 FVSCNATYGGG
-87 GGSISVANDSFSVT
+87 GGSISVASDSFSVT

-116 TDGVIFSTAEEL
+116 TDGVIYGTEEEL

-140 NNEAAGSSTGNNSS
+140 KNEAAGSNGNAGNGSS
-154 AGTTGGNSAGTGS
+154 SGTGS
-167 NNNTGSNTNTAALS
+167 NNNTGSNTAALS

-209 TVDNSVTSIAVS
+209 AVDNSVTSIAVS
-221 ATPVNEKATI
+221 ATPVNEKATV

-271 NAGTTG
+271 TTG
-277 CETTTTGGENGDSE
+277 SETTTTGSE
-291 NGDAET
+291 NGDDGNGDSET

-302 EVPATET
+302 EVDTTET
-309 PASQADVVINDTTY
+309 PVSAADVVINNTTY

-341 TVQFRGT
+341 AVRFRGT

-353 TFNKGTISLIY
+353 TFNKGMISLIY

-379 YDETRDVV
+379 YDETRDVI
-387 YDFMKFTSGESSY
+387 YDFMKFTAGESSY

-483 SDDLAELQSE
+483 SDDLAALQSE
-493 YDELSRKYKDA
+493 YDELSKKYKDA

-509 NMIAVIIFVL
+509 NMIAVLIFVL
-519 AVAVVIG
+519 AIAVVII
-526 LNIIFFGRKKK
+526 LNIMLFGRKKK
-537 GKDELIEDDNVELED
+537 GKDELSED
-552 AEYDED
+552 
-558 TDEDLDEDEVE
+558 
-569 DTENDKKHFFGKFH
+569 ND
-583 GLRKKRNNADDFL
+583 
-596 MDEDEDFSENQI
+596 
-608 KKNSTQ
+608 
-614 ADITIIGTQ
+614 
-623 PEISQEKTID
+623 PE
-633 LVLDEPSQEKTKKAE
+633 LDEPENEDDEANEETETEKKPFLGKFRGFRKKE
-648 KIESERAKV
+648 KN
-657 KETKDA
+657 
-663 EDDDYF
+663 EDEDDYF

-675 IEEEHPINRAYRE
+675 IEEDHPINRAYRE

-693 DEFPAPVKKTV
+693 DEIPSTSEKSV
-704 TEQTSEKKS
+704 TEEKSEKKS
-713 SEENQKTQPEKNETS
+713 STENEKMDVPQKNETS
-728 VKKEK
+728 VKNEK
-733 GLEVFDLN
+733 GMEVFDLN

>member
-25 AQAASGKTTIAVSS
+25 AKAASGKTTIAVSA
-39 GSINIGQTVTVTAK
+39 GSLNIGQTVTVTAK

-76 FVSCTATYGGG
+76 FVSCNATYGGG
-87 GGSISVANDSFSVT
+87 GGSISVASDSFSVT

-116 TDGVIFSTAEEL
+116 TDGVIYGTEEEL

-140 NNEAAGSSTGNNSS
+140 KNEAAG
-154 AGTTGGNSAGTGS
+154 GNSTNNGSSGSNGNAGNGSSSGTGS

-209 TVDNSVTSIAVS
+209 AVDNSVTSIAVS

-245 VVKIVVKAENG
+245 VVQIVVKAENG

-271 NAGTTG
+271 TTG
-277 CETTTTGGENGDSE
+277 SETTTTGGENGDDGNVDS
-291 NGDAET
+291 ET

-302 EVPATET
+302 EVDTTET
-309 PASQADVVINDTTY
+309 PVSAADVVINNTTY
-323 HISDSFT
+323 HIADNFT
-330 EEQIPADFTEA
+330 EEQIPSDFTEA
-341 TVQFRGT
+341 TVNFRGA

-364 LETDNVDSTI
+364 LETDNVDATT

-387 YDFMKFTSGESSY
+387 YDFMKFTAGESSY

-409 SVLPDS
+409 SVLPES

-423 PESTVMTAYQLPA
+423 PENTVMTAYQLPA
-436 AEGEEASDFYVFY
+436 EDGEEASDFYIFY
-449 AVNQDGT
+449 GVNQDGT

-483 SDDLAELQSE
+483 SDDLAALQGE
-493 YDELSRKYKDA
+493 YDELSKKYKDA

-519 AVAVVIG
+519 AIAVVII
-526 LNIIFFGRKKK
+526 LNIVLFGRKKK
-537 GKDELIEDDNVELED
+537 GKDELLEDDDSENEES
-552 AEYDED
+552 EYESDE
-558 TDEDLDEDEVE
+558 EDEFVE
-569 DTENDKKHFFGKFH
+569 KSPEAPMKNAEN
-583 GLRKKRNNADDFL
+583 
-596 MDEDEDFSENQI
+596 
-608 KKNSTQ
+608 
-614 ADITIIGTQ
+614 
-623 PEISQEKTID
+623 
-633 LVLDEPSQEKTKKAE
+633 TKKASKAGQTARTNKARKPKKAE
-648 KIESERAKV
+648 
-657 KETKDA
+657 ETEEA
-663 EDDDYF
+663 QEFEEDEDDYF

-693 DEFPAPVKKTV
+693 DEIV
-704 TEQTSEKKS
+704 
-713 SEENQKTQPEKNETS
+713 
-728 VKKEK
+728 
-733 GLEVFDLN
+733 
-741 DL
+741 

>member
-25 AQAASGKTTIAVSS
+25 AKAASGKTTIAVSA
-39 GSINIGQTVTVTAK
+39 GSLNIGQTVTVTAK

-76 FVSCTATYGGG
+76 FVSCNATYGGG
-87 GGSISVANDSFSVT
+87 GGSISVASDSFSVT

-116 TDGVIFSTAEEL
+116 TDGVIYGTEEEL

-140 NNEAAGSSTGNNSS
+140 KNEAAGSNTGN
-154 AGTTGGNSAGTGS
+154 

-245 VVKIVVKAENG
+245 VVQIVVKAENG
-256 TTATYKITVTRQAAG
+256 TTATYKITVTRQV
-271 NAGTTG
+271 AGTTG
-277 CETTTTGGENGDSE
+277 SETTTTGGENGDDGNVDS
-291 NGDAET
+291 ET

-302 EVPATET
+302 EVDTTET
-309 PASQADVVINDTTY
+309 PVSAADVVINNTTY
-323 HISDSFT
+323 HIADNFT
-330 EEQIPADFTEA
+330 EEQIPSDFTEA
-341 TVQFRGT
+341 TVNFRGA

-364 LETDNVDSTI
+364 LETDNVDATT

-387 YDFMKFTSGESSY
+387 YDFMKFTAGESSY
-400 VIPLLAPLD
+400 AIPLLAPLD
-409 SVLPDS
+409 SVLPES

-423 PESTVMTAYQLPA
+423 PENTVMTAYQLPA
-436 AEGEEASDFYVFY
+436 EDGEEASDFYIFY
-449 AVNQDGT
+449 GVNQDGT

-483 SDDLAELQSE
+483 SDDLAALQSE
-493 YDELSRKYKDA
+493 YDELSKKYKDA

-509 NMIAVIIFVL
+509 NMIAVLIFVL
-519 AVAVVIG
+519 AIAVVII
-526 LNIIFFGRKKK
+526 LNIVLFGRKKK
-537 GKDELIEDDNVELED
+537 GKDELLED
-552 AEYDED
+552 NDSENEESEYESDE
-558 TDEDLDEDEVE
+558 EDEFVE
-569 DTENDKKHFFGKFH
+569 KSPEAPMKNAEN
-583 GLRKKRNNADDFL
+583 
-596 MDEDEDFSENQI
+596 
-608 KKNSTQ
+608 
-614 ADITIIGTQ
+614 
-623 PEISQEKTID
+623 
-633 LVLDEPSQEKTKKAE
+633 TKKASKAGQTARTNKAGKPKKAE
-648 KIESERAKV
+648 
-657 KETKDA
+657 ETEEA
-663 EDDDYF
+663 QEFEEDEDDYF

-693 DEFPAPVKKTV
+693 DEIPSPSKKPV
-704 TEQTSEKKS
+704 TEEMSEKKS
-713 SEENQKTQPEKNETS
+713 PIENEKMDVPQKNE
-728 VKKEK
+728 K
-733 GLEVFDLN
+733 GMEVFDLN

>member
-25 AQAASGKTTIAVSS
+25 AKAASGKTTIAVSA
-39 GSINIGQTVTVTAK
+39 GSLNIGQTVTVTAK

-76 FVSCTATYGGG
+76 FVSCNATYGGG
-87 GGSISVANDSFSVT
+87 GGSISVASDSFSVT

-116 TDGVIFSTAEEL
+116 TDGVIYGTEEEL

-140 NNEAAGSSTGNNSS
+140 KNEAAGSNTGN
-154 AGTTGGNSAGTGS
+154 

-245 VVKIVVKAENG
+245 DVQIVVKAENG

-271 NAGTTG
+271 TTG
-277 CETTTTGGENGDSE
+277 SETTTTGGENGDDGNVDS
-291 NGDAET
+291 ET

-302 EVPATET
+302 EVDTTET
-309 PASQADVVINDTTY
+309 PVSAADVVINNTTY
-323 HISDSFT
+323 HIADNFT
-330 EEQIPADFTEA
+330 EEQIPSDFTEA
-341 TVQFRGT
+341 TVNFRGA

-364 LETDNVDSTI
+364 LETDNVDATT

-387 YDFMKFTSGESSY
+387 YDFMKFTAGESSY
-400 VIPLLAPLD
+400 AIPLLAPLD
-409 SVLPDS
+409 SVLPES

-423 PESTVMTAYQLPA
+423 PENTVMTAYQLPA
-436 AEGEEASDFYVFY
+436 EDGEEASDFYIFY
-449 AVNQDGT
+449 GVNQDGT

-483 SDDLAELQSE
+483 SDDLAALQSE
-493 YDELSRKYKDA
+493 YDELSKKYKDA

-509 NMIAVIIFVL
+509 NMIAVLIFVL
-519 AVAVVIG
+519 AIAVVII
-526 LNIIFFGRKKK
+526 LNIVLFGRKKK
-537 GKDELIEDDNVELED
+537 GKDELLED
-552 AEYDED
+552 NDSENEESEYESDE
-558 TDEDLDEDEVE
+558 EDEFVE
-569 DTENDKKHFFGKFH
+569 KSPEAPMKNAEN
-583 GLRKKRNNADDFL
+583 
-596 MDEDEDFSENQI
+596 
-608 KKNSTQ
+608 
-614 ADITIIGTQ
+614 
-623 PEISQEKTID
+623 
-633 LVLDEPSQEKTKKAE
+633 TKKASKAGQTARTNKAGKPKKAE
-648 KIESERAKV
+648 
-657 KETKDA
+657 ETEEA
-663 EDDDYF
+663 QEFEEDEDDYF

-693 DEFPAPVKKTV
+693 DEIPSPSKKPV
-704 TEQTSEKKS
+704 TEEMSEKKS
-713 SEENQKTQPEKNETS
+713 PIENEKMDVPQKNE
-728 VKKEK
+728 K
-733 GLEVFDLN
+733 GMEVFDLN

>member
-25 AQAASGKTTIAVSS
+25 AKAASGKTTIAVSA
-39 GSINIGQTVTVTAK
+39 GSLNIGQTVTVTAK

-76 FVSCTATYGGG
+76 FVSCNATYGGG
-87 GGSISVANDSFSVT
+87 GGSISVASDSFSVT

-116 TDGVIFSTAEEL
+116 TDGVIYGTEEEL

-140 NNEAAGSSTGNNSS
+140 KNEAAGSNTGNNSS
-154 AGTTGGNSAGTGS
+154 AGNNGSSGSNGNAGNGSSSGTGS
-167 NNNTGSNTNTAALS
+167 NNNTGSNTAALS

-237 TNLAVGAN
+237 TNLAVGTN

-256 TTATYKITVTRQAAG
+256 TTATYKITVTRQDAG
-271 NAGTTG
+271 NSGSAAA
-277 CETTTTGGENGDSE
+277 TTGGENGDSG
-291 NGDAET
+291 NGDDGNDDSGD
-297 PEDTE
+297 PGDTE
-302 EVPATET
+302 EVDATET
-309 PASQADVVINDTTY
+309 PVLAADVVINNTTY
-323 HISDSFT
+323 HIADNFT

-341 TVQFRGT
+341 TVNFRGA

-364 LETDNVDSTI
+364 LETDNVDATT

-387 YDFMKFTSGESSY
+387 YDFMKFTAGESSY
-400 VIPLLAPLD
+400 AIPLLAPLD
-409 SVLPDS
+409 SVLPES

-423 PESTVMTAYQLPA
+423 PENTVMTAYQLPA
-436 AEGEEASDFYVFY
+436 EDGEEASDFYIFY
-449 AVNQDGT
+449 GVNQDGT

-483 SDDLAELQSE
+483 SDDLAALQGE
-493 YDELSRKYKDA
+493 YDELSKKYKDA

-519 AVAVVIG
+519 AIAVVII
-526 LNIIFFGRKKK
+526 LNIVLFGRKKK
-537 GKDELIEDDNVELED
+537 GKDELLEDDDSENEES
-552 AEYDED
+552 EYESDE
-558 TDEDLDEDEVE
+558 EDEFVE
-569 DTENDKKHFFGKFH
+569 KSPEAPMKNAEN
-583 GLRKKRNNADDFL
+583 
-596 MDEDEDFSENQI
+596 
-608 KKNSTQ
+608 
-614 ADITIIGTQ
+614 
-623 PEISQEKTID
+623 
-633 LVLDEPSQEKTKKAE
+633 TKKASKAGQTARTNKARKPKKAE
-648 KIESERAKV
+648 
-657 KETKDA
+657 ETEEA
-663 EDDDYF
+663 QEFEEDEDDYF

-693 DEFPAPVKKTV
+693 DEIPSPSKKPV
-704 TEQTSEKKS
+704 TEEMSEKKS
-713 SEENQKTQPEKNETS
+713 PIENEKMDVPQKNE
-728 VKKEK
+728 K
-733 GLEVFDLN
+733 GMEVFDLN

>member
-25 AQAASGKTTIAVSS
+25 AKAASGKTTIAVSA
-39 GSINIGQTVTVTAK
+39 GSLNIGQTVTVTAK

-76 FVSCTATYGGG
+76 FVSCNATYGGG
-87 GGSISVANDSFSVT
+87 GGSISVASDSFSVT

-116 TDGVIFSTAEEL
+116 TDGVIYGTEEEL

-140 NNEAAGSSTGNNSS
+140 KNEAAGSNTGNNSS
-154 AGTTGGNSAGTGS
+154 AGNNGSSGS
-167 NNNTGSNTNTAALS
+167 NGNAGNGSNTNTAALS

-209 TVDNSVTSIAVS
+209 AVDNSVTSIAVS
-221 ATPVNEKATI
+221 ATPVNEKATV

-271 NAGTTG
+271 TTG
-277 CETTTTGGENGDSE
+277 SETTTTGGENGDDG
-291 NGDAET
+291 NGDSET

-302 EVPATET
+302 EVDTTET
-309 PASQADVVINDTTY
+309 PASAADVVINNTTY
-323 HISDSFT
+323 HIADNFT

-341 TVQFRGT
+341 TVNFRGT

-353 TFNKGTISLIY
+353 TFDKGTISLIY
-364 LETDNVDSTI
+364 LETDNVDATT

-387 YDFMKFTSGESSY
+387 YDFMKFTAGESSY

-409 SVLPDS
+409 SVLPES

-423 PESTVMTAYQLPA
+423 PENTVMTAYQLPV
-436 AEGEEASDFYVFY
+436 EDGEEASDFYIFY
-449 AVNQDGT
+449 GVNQDGT

-483 SDDLAELQSE
+483 SDDLAALQSE
-493 YDELSRKYKDA
+493 YDELSKKYKDA

-509 NMIAVIIFVL
+509 NMIAVLIFVL
-519 AVAVVIG
+519 AIAVVII
-526 LNIIFFGRKKK
+526 LNIVLFGRKKK
-537 GKDELIEDDNVELED
+537 GKDELLEDDNVELED

-558 TDEDLDEDEVE
+558 IDEDEVE
-569 DTENDKKHFFGKFH
+569 DTETDKKPLFGKFH
-583 GLRKKRNNADDFL
+583 GFRKKEDDSL
-596 MDEDEDFSENQI
+596 LDEGD
-608 KKNSTQ
+608 
-614 ADITIIGTQ
+614 
-623 PEISQEKTID
+623 EISQEKTID

-675 IEEEHPINRAYRE
+675 IEEDHPINRAYRE

-693 DEFPAPVKKTV
+693 DEIPAPVKKTV
-704 TEQTSEKKS
+704 TEQTSEQKS
-713 SEENQKTQPEKNETS
+713 SEEDQKTQPEKNETS

>member
-116 TDGVIFSTAEEL
+116 TDGVIYGTEEEL

-140 NNEAAGSSTGNNSS
+140 KNEAVGSS
-154 AGTTGGNSAGTGS
+154 TGS

-277 CETTTTGGENGDSE
+277 GETTTTGGENGDSE

-387 YDFMKFTSGESSY
+387 YDFMKFTAGESSY

-483 SDDLAELQSE
+483 SDDLEALQSE
-493 YDELSRKYKDA
+493 YDELSKKYKDV

-537 GKDELIEDDNVELED
+537 GKDELLEDDNVELED

-675 IEEEHPINRAYRE
+675 IEEDHPINRAYRE

-728 VKKEK
+728 VKNEK

>member
-25 AQAASGKTTIAVSS
+25 AKAASGKTTIAVSA
-39 GSINIGQTVTVTAK
+39 GSLNIGQTVTVTAK

-76 FVSCTATYGGG
+76 FVSCNATYGGG
-87 GGSISVANDSFSVT
+87 GGSISVASDSFSVT

-116 TDGVIFSTAEEL
+116 TDGVIYGTEEEL

-140 NNEAAGSSTGNNSS
+140 KNEAAGSNTGNNS
-154 AGTTGGNSAGTGS
+154 
-167 NNNTGSNTNTAALS
+167 NTGSNTNTAALS

-245 VVKIVVKAENG
+245 VVQIVVKAENG

-271 NAGTTG
+271 TTG
-277 CETTTTGGENGDSE
+277 SETTTTGGENGDDGNVDS
-291 NGDAET
+291 ET

-302 EVPATET
+302 EVDTTET
-309 PASQADVVINDTTY
+309 PVSAADVVINNTTY
-323 HISDSFT
+323 HIADNFT

-341 TVQFRGT
+341 TVNFRGT

-364 LETDNVDSTI
+364 LETDNVDATT

-387 YDFMKFTSGESSY
+387 YDFMKFTAGESSY
-400 VIPLLAPLD
+400 AIPLLAPLD
-409 SVLPDS
+409 SVLPES

-423 PESTVMTAYQLPA
+423 PENTVMTAYQLPA
-436 AEGEEASDFYVFY
+436 EDGEEASDFYIFY
-449 AVNQDGT
+449 GVNQDGT

-483 SDDLAELQSE
+483 SDDLAALQSE
-493 YDELSRKYKDA
+493 YDELSKKYKDA

-509 NMIAVIIFVL
+509 NMIAVLIFVL
-519 AVAVVIG
+519 AIAVVII
-526 LNIIFFGRKKK
+526 LNIVLFGRKKK
-537 GKDELIEDDNVELED
+537 GKDELLEDDNVELED

-558 TDEDLDEDEVE
+558 IDEDEVE
-569 DTENDKKHFFGKFH
+569 DTETDKKPLFGKFH
-583 GLRKKRNNADDFL
+583 GFRKKEDDSL
-596 MDEDEDFSENQI
+596 LDEGD
-608 KKNSTQ
+608 
-614 ADITIIGTQ
+614 
-623 PEISQEKTID
+623 EISQEKTID

-675 IEEEHPINRAYRE
+675 IEEDHPINRAYRE

-693 DEFPAPVKKTV
+693 DEIPSTSEKSV
-704 TEQTSEKKS
+704 TEEKSEKKS
-713 SEENQKTQPEKNETS
+713 STENEKMDVPQKNETS
-728 VKKEK
+728 VKNEK
-733 GLEVFDLN
+733 GMEVFDLN

>member
-25 AQAASGKTTIAVSS
+25 AKAASGKTTIAVSA
-39 GSINIGQTVTVTAK
+39 GSLNIGQTVTVTAK

-76 FVSCTATYGGG
+76 FVSCNATYGGG
-87 GGSISVANDSFSVT
+87 GGSISVASDSFSVT

-116 TDGVIFSTAEEL
+116 TDGVIYGTEEEL

-140 NNEAAGSSTGNNSS
+140 KNEAAGSNTGN
-154 AGTTGGNSAGTGS
+154 

-245 VVKIVVKAENG
+245 VVQIVVKAENG

-271 NAGTTG
+271 TTG
-277 CETTTTGGENGDSE
+277 SETTTTGGENGDDGNVDS
-291 NGDAET
+291 ET

-302 EVPATET
+302 EVDTTET
-309 PASQADVVINDTTY
+309 PVSAADVVINNTTY
-323 HISDSFT
+323 HIADNFT
-330 EEQIPADFTEA
+330 EEQIPSDFTEA
-341 TVQFRGT
+341 TVNFRGA

-364 LETDNVDSTI
+364 LETDNVDATT

-387 YDFMKFTSGESSY
+387 YDFMKFTAGESSY
-400 VIPLLAPLD
+400 AIPLLAPLD
-409 SVLPDS
+409 SVLPES

-423 PESTVMTAYQLPA
+423 PENTVMTAYQLPV
-436 AEGEEASDFYVFY
+436 EDGEEASDFYIFY
-449 AVNQDGT
+449 GVNQDGT

-483 SDDLAELQSE
+483 SDDLAALQSE
-493 YDELSRKYKDA
+493 YDELSKKYKDA

-509 NMIAVIIFVL
+509 NMIAVLIFVL
-519 AVAVVIG
+519 AIAVVII
-526 LNIIFFGRKKK
+526 LNIVLFGRKKK
-537 GKDELIEDDNVELED
+537 GKDELLEDDDSENEES
-552 AEYDED
+552 EYESDE
-558 TDEDLDEDEVE
+558 EDEFVE
-569 DTENDKKHFFGKFH
+569 KSPEAPMKNAEN
-583 GLRKKRNNADDFL
+583 
-596 MDEDEDFSENQI
+596 
-608 KKNSTQ
+608 
-614 ADITIIGTQ
+614 
-623 PEISQEKTID
+623 
-633 LVLDEPSQEKTKKAE
+633 TKKASKAGQTARTNKAGKPKKAE
-648 KIESERAKV
+648 
-657 KETKDA
+657 ETEEA
-663 EDDDYF
+663 QEFEEDEDDYF

-693 DEFPAPVKKTV
+693 DEIPSQSKKPV
-704 TEQTSEKKS
+704 TEETSEKES
-713 SEENQKTQPEKNETS
+713 STENVKMDEQQKNETS
-728 VKKEK
+728 IKNEK

>member
-116 TDGVIFSTAEEL
+116 TDGVIYGTEEEL

-140 NNEAAGSSTGNNSS
+140 KNEAVGSS
-154 AGTTGGNSAGTGS
+154 TGS

-221 ATPVNEKATI
+221 ATPVNEKATV

-277 CETTTTGGENGDSE
+277 GETTTTGGENGDSE

-309 PASQADVVINDTTY
+309 PASQADVVISDTTY

-330 EEQIPADFTEA
+330 GEQIPADFTEA
-341 TVQFRGT
+341 AVQFRGT

-387 YDFMKFTSGESSY
+387 YDFMKFTAGESSY

-483 SDDLAELQSE
+483 SDDLAALQSE
-493 YDELSRKYKDA
+493 YDELSKKYKDV

-537 GKDELIEDDNVELED
+537 GKDELLEDDNVELED

-623 PEISQEKTID
+623 PEIRQEKTID

-704 TEQTSEKKS
+704 TEQTSEQKS
-713 SEENQKTQPEKNETS
+713 SEEDQKTQPEKNETS

>member
-25 AQAASGKTTIAVSS
+25 AKAASGKTTIAVSA
-39 GSINIGQTVTVTAK
+39 GSLNIGQTVTVTAK

-76 FVSCTATYGGG
+76 FVSCNATYGGG
-87 GGSISVANDSFSVT
+87 GGSISVASDSFSVT

-116 TDGVIFSTAEEL
+116 TDGVIYGTEEEL

-140 NNEAAGSSTGNNSS
+140 KNEAAGSNGNAGNGSS
-154 AGTTGGNSAGTGS
+154 SGTGS
-167 NNNTGSNTNTAALS
+167 NNNTGSNTAALS

-221 ATPVNEKATI
+221 ATPVNEKATV

-277 CETTTTGGENGDSE
+277 GETTTTGGENGDSE

-302 EVPATET
+302 EVPATEA
-309 PASQADVVINDTTY
+309 PASQAEVVINDTAY

-341 TVQFRGT
+341 AVRFRGT
-348 ECRGL
+348 ECKGL
-353 TFNKGTISLIY
+353 TFNKGMISLIY

-387 YDFMKFTSGESSY
+387 YDFMKFTAGESSY

-476 TETADSS
+476 TETADPS
-483 SDDLAELQSE
+483 SDDLAALQSE
-493 YDELSRKYKDA
+493 YDELSKKYKDA

-509 NMIAVIIFVL
+509 NMIAVLIFVL
-519 AVAVVIG
+519 AIAVVII
-526 LNIIFFGRKKK
+526 LNIVLFGRKKK
-537 GKDELIEDDNVELED
+537 GKDELLEDDNVELED

-558 TDEDLDEDEVE
+558 IDEDEVE
-569 DTENDKKHFFGKFH
+569 DTETDKKPLFGKFH
-583 GLRKKRNNADDFL
+583 GFRKKEDDSL
-596 MDEDEDFSENQI
+596 LDEGD
-608 KKNSTQ
+608 
-614 ADITIIGTQ
+614 
-623 PEISQEKTID
+623 EISQEKTID
-633 LVLDEPSQEKTKKAE
+633 LVLDEPSQKKTKKAE

-675 IEEEHPINRAYRE
+675 IEEDHPINRAYRE

-693 DEFPAPVKKTV
+693 DEIPAPVKKTV
-704 TEQTSEKKS
+704 TEQTSEQKS
-713 SEENQKTQPEKNETS
+713 SEEDQKTQPEKNETS

>member
-25 AQAASGKTTIAVSS
+25 VQAASGKTTIAVSAS
-39 GSINIGQTVTVTAK
+39 SLNIGQTVTVTAK
-53 ALSASGDSAYANM
+53 ALGASGGSAWAKM
-66 VLTYDAGILE
+66 VLNYDASILE
-76 FVSCTATYGGG
+76 FVSCNTTYGGG
-87 GGSISVANDSFSVT
+87 GGIISVASDTFSVT
-101 LKAISAGKASISLSA
+101 LKAIAAGKASISLSA
-116 TDGVIFSTAEEL
+116 TDGVIFSTEEVL

-140 NNEAAGSSTGNNSS
+140 NNEASTGN
-154 AGTTGGNSAGTGS
+154 TGS
-167 NNNTGSNTNTAALS
+167 SNTGNTGSNTGSSSTGSDSSTAALS

-245 VVKIVVKAENG
+245 VVQIVVKAENG

-271 NAGTTG
+271 NTG
-277 CETTTTGGENGDSE
+277 SEATTTGGENGDNG
-291 NGDAET
+291 NGDSET

-302 EVPATET
+302 EVDTTET
-309 PASQADVVINDTTY
+309 PVSAADVVINNTTY
-323 HISDSFT
+323 HIADNFT
-330 EEQIPADFTEA
+330 EEQIPADFTET
-341 TVQFRGT
+341 TVHFRGT

-364 LETDNVDSTI
+364 LETDNVDATT

-387 YDFMKFTSGESSY
+387 YDFMKFTAGESSY

-409 SVLPDS
+409 SVLPES

-423 PESTVMTAYQLPA
+423 PENTVMTAYQLPV
-436 AEGEEASDFYVFY
+436 EDGEEASDFYIFY
-449 AVNQDGT
+449 GVNQDGT

-483 SDDLAELQSE
+483 SDDLAALQSE
-493 YDELSRKYKDA
+493 YDELSKKYKDA

-509 NMIAVIIFVL
+509 NMIAVLIFVL
-519 AVAVVIG
+519 AIAVVII
-526 LNIIFFGRKKK
+526 LNIVLFGRKKK
-537 GKDELIEDDNVELED
+537 GKDELLEDDDSEIEES
-552 AEYDED
+552 EYENDED
-558 TDEDLDEDEVE
+558 DEFVE
-569 DTENDKKHFFGKFH
+569 ESPKTPMKNTEN
-583 GLRKKRNNADDFL
+583 
-596 MDEDEDFSENQI
+596 
-608 KKNSTQ
+608 T
-614 ADITIIGTQ
+614 
-623 PEISQEKTID
+623 EKASKVAQTMRTD
-633 LVLDEPSQEKTKKAE
+633 KAE
-648 KIESERAKV
+648 KAAETEESQESE
-657 KETKDA
+657 
-663 EDDDYF
+663 EDEDDYF

-693 DEFPAPVKKTV
+693 DEIPAPATKESS
-704 TEQTSEKKS
+704 TENEKVD
-713 SEENQKTQPEKNETS
+713 ELQKNETS
-728 VKKEK
+728 IKNEK

>member
-25 AQAASGKTTIAVSS
+25 AKAASGKTTIAVSA
-39 GSINIGQTVTVTAK
+39 GSLNIGQTVTVTAK

-76 FVSCTATYGGG
+76 FVSCNATYGGG
-87 GGSISVANDSFSVT
+87 GGSISVASDSFSVT

-116 TDGVIFSTAEEL
+116 TDGVIYGTEEEL

-140 NNEAAGSSTGNNSS
+140 KNEAAGSN
-154 AGTTGGNSAGTGS
+154 TGS

-209 TVDNSVTSIAVS
+209 AVDNSVTSIAVS
-221 ATPVNEKATI
+221 ATPVNEKATV

-271 NAGTTG
+271 TTG
-277 CETTTTGGENGDSE
+277 SETTTTGGENGDDG
-291 NGDAET
+291 NGDSET

-302 EVPATET
+302 EVDTTET
-309 PASQADVVINDTTY
+309 PVSAADVVINNTTY
-323 HISDSFT
+323 HIADNFT

-341 TVQFRGT
+341 TVNFRGT

-353 TFNKGTISLIY
+353 TFDKGTISLIY
-364 LETDNVDSTI
+364 LETDNVDATT

-387 YDFMKFTSGESSY
+387 YDFMKFTAGESSY

-409 SVLPDS
+409 SVLPES

-423 PESTVMTAYQLPA
+423 PENTVMTAYQLPV
-436 AEGEEASDFYVFY
+436 EDGEEASDFYIFY
-449 AVNQDGT
+449 GVNQDGT

-483 SDDLAELQSE
+483 SDDLAALQSQ
-493 YDELSRKYKDA
+493 YDELSKKYKDA

-509 NMIAVIIFVL
+509 NMIAVLIFVL
-519 AVAVVIG
+519 AIAVVII
-526 LNIIFFGRKKK
+526 LNIMLFGRKKK
-537 GKDELIEDDNVELED
+537 GKDELLEDDNVELED

-558 TDEDLDEDEVE
+558 IDEDEVE
-569 DTENDKKHFFGKFH
+569 DTETDKKPLFGKFH
-583 GLRKKRNNADDFL
+583 GFRKKEDDSL
-596 MDEDEDFSENQI
+596 LDEGD
-608 KKNSTQ
+608 
-614 ADITIIGTQ
+614 
-623 PEISQEKTID
+623 EISQEKTID
-633 LVLDEPSQEKTKKAE
+633 LVLDEPSQKKTKKAE

-675 IEEEHPINRAYRE
+675 IEEDHPINRAYRE

-693 DEFPAPVKKTV
+693 DEIPAPVKKTV
-704 TEQTSEKKS
+704 TEQTSEQKS
-713 SEENQKTQPEKNETS
+713 SEEDQKTQPEKNETS